1 MLKITLVDGAEHP
14 TLKVEG
20 RLRGPWVGELKRSWN
35 DIARGQKV
43 RPIVVDLTDVTST
56 DSEGNELL
64 RTMSREGAKFQTGPL
79 MKFIL
84 DQIERGSDGT
94 NTFRN
99 GG

>member
-1 MLKITLVDGAEHP
+1 MLRITFVENSEP

-20 RLRGPWVGELKRSWN
+20 RLRGPWVDELKRSWS
-35 DIARGQKV
+35 DLTRRQPARS
-43 RPIVVDLTDVTST
+43 IVVDLTDVTSI

-64 RTMSREGAKFQTGPL
+64 RTMSREGAKFQSGPL

-84 DQIERGSDGT
+84 DQIKRGSDGSDT
-94 NTFRN
+94 MRK